1 MAKRCQLM
9 LKEIYERAESD
20 GDKALVVDLGGRRKT
35 SRKDFVRLVNS
46 GAYYL
51 KKKGIA
57 AGDIVALELGRSMEH
72 IAMRLAC
79 HCIGAVYVSVNPD
92 YPEDRKK
99 GLYLSCNPV
108 FILKED
114 MLSGIELGEYPC
126 QIDEELNDNDP
137 GVIVFT
143 SGTTGVP
150 KGILH
155 DRSIYFAV
163 GCMPGTYGFDEGE
176 KEYAAVAD
184 MMFNVS
190 TGDMFAIFHH
200 WTMHI
205 IDDET
210 RKDPAKLRKYFI
222 EHSIQVTII
231 LPSLFRIIM
240 PVESMKYVLLVGEP
254 TTFDLS
260 EYSTEAINFYGS
272 SEAGAISYGFAKREK
287 GIGRNYPH
295 GRIYLIDED
304 GKEIEKGD
312 MTRSGEVCF
321 TGLSVMIG
329 YLGKEALAEER
340 IETEDGE
347 EFIVRTFHT
356 KDIGRYNDDGTIT
369 VFGRMDSTV
378 KVRGNRVNTTEVEYA
393 IINIPGIKEAAVKSF
408 EKKGENYLCA
418 YYTSLDGEELEAGM
432 ITDSLRK
439 SIPEYMVPAFFIHKK
454 EFEKNVHGKIDREK
468 LEAPERRQKEYVKP
482 QGEIEA
488 EVAEVIR
495 EVAGIKLVGAEDS
508 LVSMGVSSLKA
519 IGLQMEIE
527 DTFSVSISAAEIL
540 QIDTVRGIS
549 AEIRKRAEDKEKG
562 TAKTEQPAENLR
574 KEYYPLTNLAWAMF
588 QCSSGMK
595 KHNDPRLR
603 SYHMAFV
610 LKIQNRSVGEISEA
624 LRRIADTHP
633 ILKSSIELCDGEPY
647 YVRRDD
653 WYPQLT
659 EHVISEKPG
668 KKFFASLY
676 RTFDIPGEELFRT
689 ELFRYND
696 DKYVFVDIHHLAA
709 DAYSLWLIRRNLK
722 NAFMDR
728 ELLKEEISCFDLI
741 ERMEQSREISEE
753 ENKYVLSL
761 LSDRKAL
768 VFPQNESPE
777 SSLPVYGNS
786 STYVF
791 IPGMSEKCRKA
802 GVKQSSVVTAACLRA
817 LSECSGKNRFWVPS
831 FTFGRRNPDEIKTV
845 GCLYDITPVV
855 YDRAEGKSLL
865 NEVEEL
871 EQQLKNT
878 SEFRFQLDNYPEY
891 FDTNSVIYNYL
902 ADYDLRSIIKKRK
915 LTDDV
920 ELFRIPAPEF
930 NYANLAL
937 EIEVIRVSDSI
948 LLISID
954 YNRSMYTKKS
964 VSAIGKKLS
973 SILYRFLLKGTC

>member
-9 LKEIYERAESD
+9 LKEIYDRAESE

-488 EVAEVIR
+488 EVAEVITS
-495 EVAGIKLVGAEDS
+495 VTGISNVGAEDS
-508 LVSMGVSSLKA
+508 LKYFGISSLSA
-519 IGLQMEIE
+519 IQLQMEIE
-527 DTFSVSISAAEIL
+527 SRFSVDVPAEELIKLDTPRHIAEDIVRKKEQKKLLSEESAPSKKYSFPVKTEYPVIGSAAFILDRTNYMNSLGDDRLLSYNTPFLIDVTEIGEERAKNMIFSL
-540 QIDTVRGIS
+540 INTHPGLKSRIGTENGKPVFIRRENWIPEFTEYNLSFSPDIEFFKGR
-549 AEIRKRAEDKEKG
+549 IRKFDIMNEDLIRCEIYRYDKEV
-562 TAKTEQPAENLR
+562 
-574 KEYYPLTNLAWAMF
+574 Y
-588 QCSSGMK
+588 
-595 KHNDPRLR
+595 
-603 SYHMAFV
+603 
-610 LKIQNRSVGEISEA
+610 
-624 LRRIADTHP
+624 
-633 ILKSSIELCDGEPY
+633 
-647 YVRRDD
+647 
-653 WYPQLT
+653 
-659 EHVISEKPG
+659 
-668 KKFFASLY
+668 
-676 RTFDIPGEELFRT
+676 LFI
-689 ELFRYND
+689 
-696 DKYVFVDIHHLAA
+696 DIHHLLL
-709 DAYSLWLIRRNLK
+709 DGYSIWLFYRDFREYLERNMMTAEK
-722 NAFMDR
+722 TGFY
-728 ELLKEEISCFDLI
+728 EIL
-741 ERMEQSREISEE
+741 E
-753 ENKYVLSL
+753 ENLSYRETEKCEENRKYYDGLLLQYPPAKYPESVCPDRDVPVYADLTHTVNTKGLHEKCVKENVNCSDVFLAAFSEALKKKIQSKDFSIFMFFNGREKKDTEHTSGCFYRHMPVTFSSDDESSGRLDYIRKLSSQIKESMKHIYHYDL
-761 LSDRKAL
+761 HREYSDRH
-768 VFPQNESPE
+768 
-777 SSLPVYGNS
+777 
-786 STYVF
+786 F
-791 IPGMSEKCRKA
+791 I
-802 GVKQSSVVTAACLRA
+802 V
-817 LSECSGKNRFWVPS
+817 
-831 FTFGRRNPDEIKTV
+831 
-845 GCLYDITPVV
+845 
-855 YDRAEGKSLL
+855 
-865 NEVEEL
+865 
-871 EQQLKNT
+871 
-878 SEFRFQLDNYPEY
+878 
-891 FDTNSVIYNYL
+891 YNYL
-902 ADYDLRSIIKKRK
+902 ADYERKMSSEKREDAVIIMPEYDFANIPLQLKVLSAGEESSVIAVSYNAGMYSEQDMKE
-915 LTDDV
+915 LLSEAAQAV
-920 ELFRIPAPEF
+920 EK
-930 NYANLAL
+930 Y
-937 EIEVIRVSDSI
+937 I
-948 LLISID
+948 LH
-954 YNRSMYTKKS
+954 
-964 VSAIGKKLS
+964 
-973 SILYRFLLKGTC
+973 